1 LQHIVKKFFALI
13 LSILY
18 LTTSTGATVQ
28 LHYCMDKLIGWDL
41 NGNNNEKCSRCGME
55 KSKSHKKGCCKDE
68 QKQVKIHNDQKVTES
83 SLNLVQFS
91 SQVAHIPFDLFTVE
105 GLQSIAQKF
114 PVTHA
119 PPRHEKVPDYLFYC
133 IFLI

>member
-1 LQHIVKKFFALI
+1 VKKFFALI

-41 NGNNNEKCSRCGME
+41 NGNNSEKCSRCGMD

-68 QKQVKIHNDQKVTES
+68 QKQVKVHNDQKLTES
-83 SLNLVQFS
+83 SIFQIQLL
-91 SQVAHIPFDLFTVE
+91 SQANPLSFDNYKIE
-105 GLQSIAQKF
+105 AIQSLAQTF

-119 PPRHEKVPDYLFYC
+119 PPRHQKVPGYLFNC